1 MKQYPKFIEIN
12 GEKLTINTCFRN
24 GLKCDE
30 IAKKTDI
37 GDTEKAL
44 AIVYTLLG
52 EKGLRMAVN
61 EPKVFDLCVKY
72 LNCGKDPQESNSDE
86 EEISMDL
93 EQDETYIKASFMSD
107 YGIDL
112 NNSDMHWYQFI
123 ELMNGLT
130 DKCILNRVRS
140 IREEP
145 LNDKKGDQYDRWVKA
160 KEAVALKV
168 QKTPEQIELDKKW
181 ENMLKRKE

>member
-1 MKQYPKFIEIN
+1 MKQYPKFIEIK
-12 GEKLTINTCFRN
+12 GEKLAINTSFRN

-30 IAKKTDI
+30 IAKCNTI

-52 EKGLRMAVN
+52 EKGLRMALN
-61 EPKVFDLCVKY
+61 EPNVFDLCVKY
-72 LNCGKDPQESNSDE
+72 LNCGKEPQDLNDGE
-86 EEISMDL
+86 EVSMDL

-112 NNSDMHWYQFI
+112 NDHDMHWYQFI

-181 ENMLKRKE
+181 ENMLRRE

>member
-1 MKQYPKFIEIN
+1 MKQYPKFIEIK
-12 GEKLTINTCFRN
+12 GEKLAINTSFRN

-30 IAKKTDI
+30 IAKCNTI

-52 EKGLRMAVN
+52 EKGLRMALN
-61 EPKVFDLCVKY
+61 EPNVFDLCVKY
-72 LNCGKDPQESNSDE
+72 LNCGKEPQDLNDDE
-86 EEISMDL
+86 EVSMDL

-112 NNSDMHWYQFI
+112 NDHDMHWYQFI

-145 LNDKKGDQYDRWVKA
+145 LNDKKGDQYDKWVKA

-181 ENMLKRKE
+181 ENMLRKE

>member
-1 MKQYPKFIEIN
+1 MKQYPKFIEIK
-12 GEKLTINTCFRN
+12 GEKLAINTSFRN

-30 IAKKTDI
+30 IAKCNTI
-37 GDTEKAL
+37 GDTDKAL

-52 EKGLRMAVN
+52 EKGLRMALN
-61 EPKVFDLCVKY
+61 EPNVFDLCVKY
-72 LNCGKDPQESNSDE
+72 LNCGKEPQDLNDDE
-86 EEISMDL
+86 EVSMDL

-112 NNSDMHWYQFI
+112 NDHDMHWYQFI

-145 LNDKKGDQYDRWVKA
+145 LNDKKGDQYDKWVKA

-181 ENMLKRKE
+181 ENMLRKE

>member
-1 MKQYPKFIEIN
+1 MKQYPKFIEIK
-12 GEKLTINTCFRN
+12 GEKLAINTSFRN

-30 IAKKTDI
+30 IAKCNTI

-52 EKGLRMAVN
+52 EKGLRMALN
-61 EPKVFDLCVKY
+61 EPNVFDLCVKY
-72 LNCGKDPQESNSDE
+72 LNCGKEPQDLNDDE
-86 EEISMDL
+86 EVSMDL

-112 NNSDMHWYQFI
+112 NDHDMHWYQFI

-168 QKTPEQIELDKKW
+168 QKTSEQIELDKKW

>member
-1 MKQYPKFIEIN
+1 MKQYPKFIEIK
-12 GEKLTINTCFRN
+12 GEKLAINTSFRN

-30 IAKKTDI
+30 IAKCNTI

-52 EKGLRMAVN
+52 EKGLRMALN
-61 EPKVFDLCVKY
+61 EPNVFDLCVKY
-72 LNCGKDPQESNSDE
+72 LNCGKEPQDLNDDE
-86 EEISMDL
+86 EVSMDL

-112 NNSDMHWYQFI
+112 NDHDMHWYQFI

-145 LNDKKGDQYDRWVKA
+145 LNDKKGDQYDKWVKA

-181 ENMLKRKE
+181 ENMLRRE